1 VRAAPCFAYPRRSC
15 RDDRR
20 PPVLQRRRPAE
31 VVGDDVSM
39 EGRADAVAG
48 VENFGTAIGICVKR
62 MPGARQVGELR
73 GNSIAQS
80 TNTGHLVRTAWSI
93 IASWCLESS
102 ANSSSDNRSR

>member
-1 VRAAPCFAYPRRSC
+1 VQCRAFAYPRWSC

-31 VVGDDVSM
+31 VVSDDVSM
-39 EGRADAVAG
+39 KGCADAVAG

-62 MPGARQVGELR
+62 LPGTRQVGELR
-73 GNSIAQS
+73 GNTVAQATS
-80 TNTGHLVRTAWSI
+80 TSHLVRTARSI